1 MRIWFSTLLLLIAA
15 TGFAQTT
22 QKKLVQFSGVIL
34 NLDSN
39 TVVPYVTI
47 TKGAAG
53 KESFEANYKGYFSL
67 VANEGDT
74 LIFSAVGYRREALV
88 IPSNIPDNSYT
99 VMVKMKQEQISLP
112 IVRVFPWASIDEFNK
127 EFMTMEFAD
136 DDLQIAKR
144 NVNRGDLLAM
154 AKTLPRD
161 GKEIQSL
168 NFQNNHIELTNKNM
182 NQRMANPLL
191 NPFAWGSLIQQI
203 MQGDK
208 SRNND

>member
-1 MRIWFSTLLLLIAA
+1 MRIWFSTLFLLIAA

-34 NLDSN
+34 NIDSN

-47 TKGAAG
+47 TKGAAV

>member
-1 MRIWFSTLLLLIAA
+1 MRIWISTLLLLIAA

-34 NLDSN
+34 NIDSN

-88 IPSNIPDNSYT
+88 IPTNIPDNSYT

-112 IVRVFPWASIDEFNK
+112 IVRVFPWASMDEFNK

-144 NVNRGDLLAM
+144 NVNRSDLLAM